1 MAVRGLKTDFFQFSM
16 TKNKGPR
23 TVSYLIGGGG
33 GSTSVKLFL
42 FSISYMLNSKN
53 SFQPIFIIG
62 TCLKKKSFCGSLES

>member
-33 GSTSVKLFL
+33 GGGGEAL
-42 FSISYMLNSKN
+42 
-53 SFQPIFIIG
+53 Q
-62 TCLKKKSFCGSLES
+62 